1 MLTVLKKHG
10 KKELHNNLFF
20 CDLNELMQ
28 SDTKFRIFYD
38 KYFKDS
44 SDVQT
49 VILYLKL
56 YETLEIEYKQYNNNE
71 KVDEDLL
78 IYAIKELMSNE
89 STRKNILSSFD
100 RYNQHKN
107 NNTNKNKNK
116 NKNKYLLDII
126 SQIKTIMVQSQKLLE
141 IGDIS
146 KQSTTP
152 YL

>member
-1 MLTVLKKHG
+1 MITVLKKHG

-20 CDLNELMQ
+20 RDLNELMQ
-28 SDTKFRIFYD
+28 SNTKFRIFYD

-44 SDVQT
+44 SDIQT

-71 KVDEDLL
+71 TVDEDLL

-100 RYNQHKN
+100 RYNQNKN
-107 NNTNKNKNK
+107 NNPNE
-116 NKNKYLLDII
+116 NKYLLDII

-141 IGDIS
+141 I
-146 KQSTTP
+146 K
-152 YL
+152 

>member
-1 MLTVLKKHG
+1 MITVLKNQG

-20 CDLNELMQ
+20 RDLNELMQ
-28 SDTKFRIFYD
+28 SNTKFRIFYD

-71 KVDEDLL
+71 TVDEDLL

-100 RYNQHKN
+100 RYNQNKN
-107 NNTNKNKNK
+107 NNPNE
-116 NKNKYLLDII
+116 NKNKYLLDVI
-126 SQIKTIMVQSQKLLE
+126 SQIKTIMVQSPKLLE
-141 IGDIS
+141 IE
-146 KQSTTP
+146 QSTTS